1 MLKWDIKIQMVSGQR
16 SIVDLEKAI
25 ALLSQLEARDI
36 INFYITNKSSGT
48 ITITGGSLNF

>member
-25 ALLSQLEARDI
+25 ALLSQI
-36 INFYITNKSSGT
+36 GSTGYYKFYITNKSSGT